1 MKFEKQSARE
11 AKIIAQIV
19 GVRWA
24 EKNAGRAT
32 GLWVEAYFF
41 LVPLSGI
48 AYFFINGKSRRKRT
62 CRVELN
68 LNFHPIQH
76 SPNPQ
81 LANGGNFIRLQSKA
95 FRL

>member
-1 MKFEKQSARE
+1 LEIKFEKQSARE

-41 LVPLSGI
+41 LVPLRGI
-48 AYFFINGKSRRKRT
+48 ADFFIYGKSRRKNL
-62 CRVELN
+62 LN
-68 LNFHPIQH
+68 DCKI
-76 SPNPQ
+76 
-81 LANGGNFIRLQSKA
+81 ISK
-95 FRL
+95 F